1 MSSRDHMPRSV
12 VPDVPGH
19 PPDVLAPAV
28 TSELEQGL
36 GSQQLVA
43 ATSRETRL
51 AYVSQIDERIGELA
65 AKWFEP
71 AARIAIFI
79 IYFWFGI
86 LKAVNLSPATPLAS
100 ALTAHT
106 IGMQYFSVSF
116 HALAVYECVVGI
128 LILIPAM
135 TRITFVLI
143 IIHMGIVSSPLVI
156 VANVAWT
163 HPMVP
168 TLEGQYIIKDLAI
181 IALAI
186 GLLAQ
191 TRSRRRE

>member
-1 MSSRDHMPRSV
+1 MSSRDHPPRSV
-12 VPDVPGH
+12 VPGVAGR
-19 PPDVLAPAV
+19 PPDALASAV
-28 TSELEQGL
+28 TSELDQGL
-36 GSQQLVA
+36 GSQPRVA
-43 ATSRETRL
+43 AKSSEERL
-51 AYVSQIDERIGELA
+51 AYVTQIDQRIIELA
-65 AKWFEP
+65 GRWFEP

-100 ALTAHT
+100 ALTART
-106 IGMQYFSVSF
+106 IGMQYFSASF
-116 HALAVYECVVGI
+116 HALAVYECIVGI

-135 TRITFVLI
+135 TRVTFVLI

-191 TRSRRRE
+191 RTSRRQE